1 MRTLIRDAIMVS
13 FVGDELI
20 QKKGSIFVDGARIVK
35 AGELDR
41 ETRPS
46 SAEMVID
53 GSNCIAIPGLVN
65 LHSHAGPTA
74 IRGIAEDLALS
85 EWLDRYVNPA
95 HRVLRKEDAEADY
108 RLAYLEMLKSG
119 ITHVLDM
126 YRFPDVGVR
135 VAEELGIRS
144 TIAPYTA
151 DVYDYFEKPEDTVR
165 NVGTHTGGLGR
176 VWPGFEHIS
185 YCTESCLEQISKV
198 ASEYDTG
205 IHTHEFETLDFVQN
219 DVKMYGKRPLS
230 IFRQFGMLNSRLIL
244 AHCVWPTPEELRA
257 MAGAGVSV
265 AHNPTSNMK
274 LASGVAPVPEMIR
287 LGINVGLGTDGV
299 KENNRL
305 DIFQEMKNASLM
317 QRAVSENAS
326 LMKSSE
332 VFRMATVNG
341 NRALK
346 VNAGQL
352 REGYLADIVLIDSAA
367 PNISPLYTDNSI
379 SAIVYSA
386 HPGNVKT
393 VMVNGKIVINDG
405 NHVRADELRIV
416 EEAAKAGKRL
426 LDMLQ
431 HEQN

>member
-1 MRTLIRDAIMVS
+1 MRTVIRDALLVS

-20 QKKGSIFVDGARIVK
+20 QKRGSIFVDGSRIVK
-35 AGELDR
+35 AGELDH
-41 ETRPS
+41 ETRAS
-46 SAEMVID
+46 NAEMVID
-53 GSNCIAIPGLVN
+53 GSGYIAIPGLVN

-74 IRGIAEDLALS
+74 IRGIAEDLTLS
-85 EWLDRYVNPA
+85 EWLDKYVNPA
-95 HRVLRKEDAEADY
+95 HRVLRKDDAEADY

-126 YRFPDVGVR
+126 YRFPEVGIR

-151 DVYDYFEKPEDTVR
+151 DIYDYFESPEDTVR
-165 NVGTHTGGLGR
+165 NVAVYASGLGR

-185 YCTESCLEQISKV
+185 YCTESCLEQISNV

-205 IHTHEFETLDFVQN
+205 IHTHEFETLDFVEN

-230 IFRQFGMLNSRLIL
+230 IFKQFGMLNSRLIL

-305 DIFQEMKNASLM
+305 DMFQEMKNASLM
-317 QRAVSENAS
+317 QRVISENAS
-326 LMKSSE
+326 LMKSTE
-332 VFRMATVNG
+332 VFRMATING
-341 NRALK
+341 NKALR

-352 REGYLADIVLIDSAA
+352 REGYLADIVLIDSTA
-367 PNISPLYTDNSI
+367 PNISPLYADNSI
-379 SAIVYSA
+379 SAVVYSA

-393 VMVNGKIVINDG
+393 VMVNGEIMINDG
-405 NHVRADELRIV
+405 KHVRADERRIA
-416 EEAAKAGKRL
+416 EEAGNAGKRL
-426 LDMLQ
+426 LERLPRR
-431 HEQN
+431 